1 MSIFQRRSL
10 PLNAFTSIIAVQIR
24 CCQKVVRLQQTVTNT
39 SDFRKFASSRACR
52 TCERSRP
59 VCSDILLNQ
68 IVELKCRANCHRGRL
83 VLSTNRSIIRTRGVT
98 PRSSAPDK
106 RPARPEDTSLADL
119 FHECGIAAIYH
130 LPGDVHPLAPKKDP
144 SQVSRHIPR
153 LLLEIQNRG
162 QLAAGMTVYHP
173 EHAQLIDTYKNVGT
187 VTEVFHL
194 NHQKEATALMDKY
207 AGVAAIGH
215 VRYATCGADDRGNAQ
230 PFERHHI
237 EKHKWFSFGFN
248 GQLANY
254 PQLKDEILSQRNFHL
269 ARDTDTEV
277 LMHLICQQLSGDRLP
292 KLIDVLTHLSER
304 LDGAWNMVFLN
315 ALGEMAVARDPLGI
329 RPLCYAVDGNLFA
342 AASES
347 VALANLGF
355 RQEDIRNVPPG
366 HAVLIQNGKLEL
378 RQFAPSPRRAHC
390 FFEWIY
396 FANVASTLDERSVY
410 LTRKRLGEELARQE
424 TVEIDEDTIVVP
436 VPDTAKAAADSM
448 AFTLKIPSVEGL
460 MRNRYMGRTFIE
472 GTNREDKARMKY
484 TPLPEVLGG
493 KKVILVE
500 DTIVR
505 STTMKVLIS
514 QLRDRG
520 KAREVHVRVA
530 CPPILAPCFY
540 GIDMSTISQLF
551 APKFLNPG
559 ERLTPEIE
567 ASMAKMIHADSLKY
581 LSFESIARS
590 VGLHGDELCQ
600 ACLNADYPTAAG
612 SQLYQLEVNKTPGG
626 SARAYDS

>member
-1 MSIFQRRSL
+1 M
-10 PLNAFTSIIAVQIR
+10 
-24 CCQKVVRLQQTVTNT
+24 
-39 SDFRKFASSRACR
+39 
-52 TCERSRP
+52 
-59 VCSDILLNQ
+59 
-68 IVELKCRANCHRGRL
+68 
-83 VLSTNRSIIRTRGVT
+83 
-98 PRSSAPDK
+98 
-106 RPARPEDTSLADL
+106 ADL
-119 FHECGIAAIYH
+119 FHECGVAAIYH
-130 LPGDVHPLAPKKDP
+130 LPGDPHRLAPKGDP

-162 QLAAGMTVYHP
+162 QLAAGMTSYRP
-173 EHAQLIDTYKNVGT
+173 DQPQLIDTYKDVGT

-194 NHQKEATALMDKY
+194 NHQAEALSLMDEY
-207 AGVAAIGH
+207 AGIAAIGH

-254 PQLKDEILSQRNFHL
+254 QQLKQEILSEKNFHL

-277 LMHLICQQLSGDRLP
+277 LMHLICQQLSGDRQPRLV
-292 KLIDVLTHLSER
+292 DVLTHLSER

-315 ALGEMAVARDPLGI
+315 ALGDMAVARDPLGI
-329 RPLCYAVDGNLFA
+329 RPLCYAVDDNLFA

-355 RQEDIRNVPPG
+355 RQEDIRNLPPG
-366 HAVLIQNGKLEL
+366 HAVLIQNGKLEV
-378 RQFAPSPRRAHC
+378 RQFARSPRKAHC

-424 TVEIDEDTIVVP
+424 TLEIDENTIVVP

-472 GTNREDKARMKY
+472 GGNREDKARMKY

-493 KKVILVE
+493 KRVILVE

-514 QLRDRG
+514 QLKERG
-520 KAREVHVRVA
+520 KAKEVHVRVA

-540 GIDMSTISQLF
+540 GIDMSTIAQLF
-551 APKFLNPG
+551 APRFLNPG
-559 ERLTPEIE
+559 ETLTPEIE
-567 ASMAKMIHADSLKY
+567 ARMADVIRADSLKY
-581 LSFESIARS
+581 LSFDSIARS
-590 VGLHGDELCQ
+590 VDLDGELLCQ
-600 ACLNADYPTAAG
+600 ACLNAKYPTAAG
-612 SQLYQLEVNKTPGG
+612 TQLYQLEVNRSHTVLDR
-626 SARAYDS
+626 RAFDQ